1 MRGTLARALRSSRL
15 LLAST
20 GVALALSLPVS
31 ATASHSSYWFF
42 QGNLPTGGG
51 TATVHHE
58 AICCYT
64 FMVVRMNWE
73 AATHDMNFLFIHHNG
88 SWHGLLAEYWDADQ
102 EAIVNTDTYA
112 RGGCQNPPSWTWYV
126 VWTNCHI
133 RGQ

>member
-1 MRGTLARALRSSRL
+1 MRVTLARALQRSRL
-15 LLAST
+15 LLALT
-20 GVALALSLPVS
+20 GVTLALCLPAA
-31 ATASHSSYWFF
+31 ATASHSTYWFF

-64 FMVVRMNWE
+64 FMVVRMSWE
-73 AATHDMNFLFIHHNG
+73 AATHDMNFLFIHRDG

-102 EAIVNTDTYA
+102 QAIVPTDTYA
-112 RGGCQNPPSWTWYV
+112 RGGCQSAWTWWP